1 MQYKN
6 RARPIRKQSS
16 ETSGGASHERTLL
29 ANKNK
34 AEDRIPIPDE
44 RGSSIKCRFEFY
56 SRGERGPCE
65 PGAALIINTACL
77 MTPPKWAQ

>member
-16 ETSGGASHERTLL
+16 DSTSGGASHERSPSPL

-34 AEDRIPIPDE
+34 AEDSDPE
-44 RGSSIKCRFEFY
+44 
-56 SRGERGPCE
+56 SRRKG
-65 PGAALIINTACL
+65 
-77 MTPPKWAQ
+77 